1 VLCCREKAP
10 PRATTP
16 MRPTYAG
23 GPMTVGEICNRE
35 VVVVGPEAA
44 IQEAAR
50 LMREHHVGCLVVVE
64 EREGRTVPVGMLT
77 DRDLVVELL
86 ALDLDPDTVCVG
98 DVMSPGPVVA
108 YEEDRLWDTLRRMR
122 IEGVRRLPVVDRE
135 GALQGILALDDLLE
149 LLAGELAELAR
160 VVLRERRREELV
172 RSRP

>member
-1 VLCCREKAP
+1 
-10 PRATTP
+10 
-16 MRPTYAG
+16 MI
-23 GPMTVGEICNRE
+23 VGEICNRE
-35 VVVVGPEAA
+35 VVVVEPGAA

-50 LMREHHVGCLVVVE
+50 LMREHHVGCLVVAE
-64 EREGRTVPVGMLT
+64 AREGRTVPVGMLT

-86 ALDLDPDTVCVG
+86 AMDLDPDTVSVG
-98 DVMSPGPVVA
+98 DVMSPDPVVA
-108 YEEDRLWDTLRRMR
+108 YEEDRLWDVLRRMR